1 MLRALSSGVS
11 GLRANQAALDVIGN
25 NLANVNTPG
34 YKGARA
40 SFADL
45 LSQTLKGEQA
55 PAPGRGGINP
65 MQIGLGAALGAVRP
79 NMGQGAVEATDNP
92 TDLAIQGEGF
102 FVLAA
107 EGQRVYSR
115 AGAFALDAEGALVD
129 AATGLRV
136 QGLTGDV
143 LVRPGSLMAA
153 QATGRVTLGGNLDGQ
168 AADGTGVPVTLTV
181 RDSLGGAH
189 TLTLTFTKNFAAAPG
204 QWDWTVTEADAAITG
219 LGGASGAVVFD
230 AAGQLAAG
238 QTATLTITYAPA
250 TGVAS
255 PQAVTLDFGSAQ
267 NPSSLTGF
275 AQASTPAMTAQDGFA
290 AGSLQAF
297 SIAPDGTVVGVYDN
311 GRTQVIDRLALAR
324 FANPAGLVR
333 LGQNLFRESE
343 NSGPPDV
350 GAPGDGG
357 RGTLIPSA
365 LERSNVDLAR
375 EFTDLVVAQ
384 RGFEAAARIIGV
396 SDQVL
401 QTVVNLKQ

>member
-168 AADGTGVPVTLTV
+168 AADGTLVPVTLTV

-267 NPSSLTGF
+267 NPSPLTGF

>member
-1 MLRALSSGVS
+1 MEVLSRFSSVRLCPSASLADDHNGSRHVPAQARICPLRCDHDSVG
-11 GLRANQAALDVIGN
+11 DV
-25 NLANVNTPG
+25 P
-34 YKGARA
+34 
-40 SFADL
+40 L
-45 LSQTLKGEQA
+45 L
-55 PAPGRGGINP
+55 
-65 MQIGLGAALGAVRP
+65 
-79 NMGQGAVEATDNP
+79 
-92 TDLAIQGEGF
+92 
-102 FVLAA
+102 VLAD
-107 EGQRVYSR
+107 R
-115 AGAFALDAEGALVD
+115 LD
-129 AATGLRV
+129 
-136 QGLTGDV
+136 
-143 LVRPGSLMAA
+143 P
-153 QATGRVTLGGNLDGQ
+153 
-168 AADGTGVPVTLTV
+168 
-181 RDSLGGAH
+181 
-189 TLTLTFTKNFAAAPG
+189 
-204 QWDWTVTEADAAITG
+204 
-219 LGGASGAVVFD
+219 FD

-267 NPSSLTGF
+267 NPSPLTGF

>member
-34 YKGARA
+34 FKGART
-40 SFADL
+40 SFVDL

-55 PAPGRGGINP
+55 PSGGRGGINP

-79 NMGQGAVEATDNP
+79 NMAQGAVESTDNP

-102 FVLAA
+102 FVLA
-107 EGQRVYSR
+107 ENGQRVYTR

-136 QGLTGDV
+136 QGLSGDV
-143 LVRPGSLMAA
+143 LVRQGSLMAA
-153 QATGRVTLGGNLDGQ
+153 QATSQATFGGNLDAQ
-168 AADGTGVPVTLTV
+168 AADGTTVPVTLTV

-189 TLTLTFTKNFAAAPG
+189 TLTVTFTKNFAAAPG
-204 QWDWTVTEADAAITG
+204 QWDWTVTTADPLIAS
-219 LGGASGAVVFD
+219 LSGATGSVVFNGSG
-230 AAGQLAAG
+230 AIAAG
-238 QTATLTITYAPA
+238 QTGTLGITYVAA
-250 TGVAS
+250 AGVNS
-255 PQAVTLDFGSAQ
+255 PQTVTLDFGSAQ
-267 NPSSLTGF
+267 NASPLTGF
-275 AQASTPAMTAQDGFA
+275 AEASTAAMTAQDGFA

-297 SIAPDGTVVGVYDN
+297 SIAGDGTVVGVYDN
-311 GRTQVIDRLALAR
+311 GRTQTIDRLALAR
-324 FANPAGLVR
+324 FANPAGLMR
-333 LGQNLFRESE
+333 LGENLYRESE
-343 NSGPPDV
+343 NSGPPDI

-401 QTVVNLKQ
+401 QTVVNLTQ